1 MHVGGKGIE
10 NLLTNMMLKKTPLK
24 KHKAKKDFFLCFF
37 T

>member
-10 NLLTNMMLKKTPLK
+10 NPLMNMMLKKMLLK
-24 KHKAKKDFFLCFF
+24 KHKAKKIFFF